1 MRLRKRPRARR
12 WRPDRSAIGLARAV
26 QVAALSSSDGNY
38 ADLSIRHTRALGS
51 LEVHKKECSRLK
63 AELGALQLHHAQQT
77 AMLELRRETV
87 TLALDKTN
95 KALRAT
101 STALEQV
108 NAASKVERAALVDA
122 ALSSLRQLRTH
133 LTQAVRSNMP
143 DGSAAP
149 RESAA
154 DGEDV
159 AYGILEVRSLT
170 NESDAAALTGAGAGG
185 SARAASVPPAPPA
198 KRVSPI
204 KTQITAM
211 ATWRPEQGVPWPSWY
226 RSTDC
231 ACEPIQTALPSLVL
245 CGVSDAAEQAPA
257 SARSTASV
265 PLGRAPHHGP
275 HPPIST
281 SPIRAA
287 QGSAWRSDPYKRA

>member
-1 MRLRKRPRARR
+1 MTEHPKAIKPQSSSPRCLPGATRLRKIQKRPRARR
-12 WRPDRSAIGLARAV
+12 WTPDRRSAIGLARAV
-26 QVAALSSSDGNY
+26 QVAALSSSDGDY

-51 LEVHKKECSRLK
+51 LEVHKKQCSRLK

-143 DGSAAP
+143 DGSASP

-159 AYGILEVRSLT
+159 ARGILEVRSLT
-170 NESDAAALTGAGAGG
+170 MNESDAAALTGAGAGG
-185 SARAASVPPAPPA
+185 SARAAPVPPAPPA

-211 ATWRPEQGVPWPSWY
+211 ATWRPEQGVP
-226 RSTDC
+226 
-231 ACEPIQTALPSLVL
+231 
-245 CGVSDAAEQAPA
+245 
-257 SARSTASV
+257 
-265 PLGRAPHHGP
+265 
-275 HPPIST
+275 
-281 SPIRAA
+281 
-287 QGSAWRSDPYKRA
+287 